1 MTPSVTSLLK
11 KNSKNCIT
19 LNFLQSL
26 VVGESSCV
34 NMQRTF
40 APIIL
45 LCLPGCTF
53 KPNLTF
59 VLDGEIVPE
68 YIRRSEDLEEM
79 GPDHPLHNLVCQCFE
94 NIPEK
99 RPSAAEIIETLL
111 KFSKGMEGKSSG
123 SPPGDKV
130 GTRRHVHYDYKF
142 KVVVVGESGVGKT
155 SIVAR
160 FLDTKKQ
167 FSEIPLP
174 STIQSEDHFERLH
187 FRDKSV
193 HLHLVDM
200 GGHKFTKAASFVP
213 QVFRRVRGAVI
224 MFDLTSQVSF
234 LEVQTWLNVVKE
246 LCSEKVA
253 LVLVGNKSDESERWV
268 DDGKVQGFAKREG
281 MFYMEASA
289 KTRENVDEIFSV
301 LMDLMIEREKQKES
315 EGDASS
321 LMESLMVSGEK
332 SPIAERY
339 LTPRRDALDAG
350 VVALED
356 ATDDP
361 AASGDQREKKGK
373 SWCCLVA

>member
-1 MTPSVTSLLK
+1 MFGRLHIQT
-11 KNSKNCIT
+11 
-19 LNFLQSL
+19 
-26 VVGESSCV
+26 
-34 NMQRTF
+34 
-40 APIIL
+40 
-45 LCLPGCTF
+45 
-53 KPNLTF
+53 NLTS

-130 GTRRHVHYDYKF
+130 GTMPLVHYDHKF
-142 KVVVVGESGVGKT
+142 RVVVLGESGVGKT

-160 FLDTKKQ
+160 FLDTNKQ

-174 STIQSEDHFERLH
+174 STIQSEEHFERLH

-193 HLHLVDM
+193 HLHLTDM

-213 QVFRRVRGAVI
+213 QVFRRVRGAVLV
-224 MFDLTSQVSF
+224 FDLTSQVSF
-234 LEVQTWLNVVKE
+234 LEIRETWLNVVKE
-246 LCSEKVA
+246 LCSEEVA
-253 LVLVGNKSDESERWV
+253 LVLVGNKSDESERRV
-268 DDGKVQGFAKREG
+268 DNRNVQDFAKKES
-281 MFYMEASA
+281 MFYIEASA

-301 LMDLMIEREKQKES
+301 LVDLMIEREKQKES
-315 EGDASS
+315 ALDQSS
-321 LMESLMVSGEK
+321 LMESLVVSGET

-339 LTPRRDALDAG
+339 LTPRRDAHDPG
-350 VVALED
+350 VVLLED
-356 ATDDP
+356 SEDDP
-361 AASGDQREKKGK
+361 AASGDQPKKKGK
-373 SWCCLVA
+373 YRCCLVT

>member
-1 MTPSVTSLLK
+1 M
-11 KNSKNCIT
+11 
-19 LNFLQSL
+19 
-26 VVGESSCV
+26 
-34 NMQRTF
+34 F
-40 APIIL
+40 ARLHIQ
-45 LCLPGCTF
+45 T
-53 KPNLTF
+53 NLTF
-59 VLDGEIVPE
+59 ILDGEIVPE

-123 SPPGDKV
+123 SPPRDKV
-130 GTRRHVHYDYKF
+130 GTMPHVHYDHKF
-142 KVVVVGESGVGKT
+142 KVVVLGESGVGKT

-160 FLDTKKQ
+160 FKDVNKQ

-174 STIQSEDHFERLH
+174 RTNQSEEHFQRLH

-193 HLHLVDM
+193 HLHLIDM

-213 QVFRRVRGAVI
+213 QIFRRVRGAVLV
-224 MFDLTSQVSF
+224 FDLTSQVSF

-246 LCSEKVA
+246 LCSEEVA
-253 LVLVGNKSDESERWV
+253 LVLVGNKSDEPERWV
-268 DDGKVQGFAKREG
+268 DERQVQDFAKKEG

-301 LMDLMIEREKQKES
+301 LVDLMIEREKQKES
-315 EGDASS
+315 ASDASS
-321 LMESLMVSGEK
+321 LMDSLMVSGEK

-339 LTPRRDALDAG
+339 LTPRRDALG
-350 VVALED
+350 PEVVLLEEFKD
-356 ATDDP
+356 KP
-361 AASGDQREKKGK
+361 AASGDQPNKKGK

>member
-1 MTPSVTSLLK
+1 M
-11 KNSKNCIT
+11 
-19 LNFLQSL
+19 
-26 VVGESSCV
+26 
-34 NMQRTF
+34 
-40 APIIL
+40 
-45 LCLPGCTF
+45 
-53 KPNLTF
+53 
-59 VLDGEIVPE
+59 PE

-111 KFSKGMEGKSSG
+111 KFSKGVGGKSSG

-130 GTRRHVHYDYKF
+130 GTMSHILYDHKF
-142 KVVVVGESGVGKT
+142 KVVVLGESGVGKT

-160 FLDTKKQ
+160 FLDANKQ

-174 STIQSEDHFERLH
+174 STIQPEDHFERLR

-213 QVFRRVRGAVI
+213 QIFRRVRGAVI
-224 MFDLTSQVSF
+224 VFDLTSQVSF
-234 LEVQTWLNVVKE
+234 LEVKTWLDVVKE
-246 LCSEKVA
+246 ICSEELA

-268 DDGKVQGFAKREG
+268 DARKVQDFAKREG

-289 KTRENVDEIFSV
+289 KIRENIDEIFSV
-301 LMDLMIEREKQKES
+301 LMDLMIECEKQKES
-315 EGDASS
+315 AGEASS
-321 LMESLMVSGEK
+321 LMDSLMVSGEK

-339 LTPRRDALDAG
+339 LTPRRDALDPE
-350 VVALED
+350 VVLLED
-356 ATDDP
+356 TKDDP
-361 AASGDQREKKGK
+361 AAPASRQDQREKKGK
-373 SWCCLVA
+373 SWCCLVT